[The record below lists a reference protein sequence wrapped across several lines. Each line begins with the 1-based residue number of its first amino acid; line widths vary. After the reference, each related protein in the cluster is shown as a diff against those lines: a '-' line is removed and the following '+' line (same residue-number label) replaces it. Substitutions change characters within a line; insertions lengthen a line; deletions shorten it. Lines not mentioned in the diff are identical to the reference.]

1 MNPRE
6 NRFVFVAGLH
16 RTGTTLLARIIGSHP
31 KISGISDSP
40 VPENEGCYLQGAI
53 PHTALHGRP
62 GHYATAPDEH
72 YTEASPYNTLETK
85 RRLLTDWLPWFAPE
99 KPWWIE
105 KSPVNLTRMRLYQQ
119 LFPSSQFIVIL
130 RHPQVMAAALA
141 KWVDTDPQ
149 ELVRY
154 ALDAYDLMAK
164 DLVYLHSALVIR
176 YEDLVADADAVRRST
191 FAFLSLEDQPTD
203 LEIMDGNRR
212 YGVADDVNDELAARM
227 GKWGYRAGGQCDPF
241 EPRCQHPL
249 RDIREAVAN
258 SGQFMKSQP
267 SEQKNRKLTS
277 VNRRVSTPLLN
288 RELWT

>member
-6 NRFVFVAGLH
+6 NRFIFVAGMH

-31 KISGISDSP
+31 QVAAISDSP
-40 VPENEGCYLQGAI
+40 APENEGCYLQGAI

-62 GHYATAPDEH
+62 GHYATAPEEH
-72 YTEASPYNTLETK
+72 YTEASAYNTLETK
-85 RRLLTDWLPWFAPE
+85 ERLLADWRPWFASE

-119 LFPSSQFIVIL
+119 LFPLSQFIVIL

-154 ALDAYDLMAK
+154 ALDAYDLMAS
-164 DLVYLHSALVIR
+164 DLAYLHSVLVIR
-176 YEDLVADADAVRRST
+176 YEDLVANADGIRRSS
-191 FAFLSLEDQPTD
+191 FAFLSLDDQPTG

-212 YGVADDVNDELAARM
+212 YRVSDELDEELGVRLQ
-227 GKWGYRAGGQCDPF
+227 KWGYRAGGQCDPF
-241 EPRCQHPL
+241 EPVCRHPL
-249 RDIREAVAN
+249 RDIREGVTRAMKLD
-258 SGQFMKSQP
+258 QFIKSEP
-267 SEQKNRKLTS
+267 SEQKEQKANIRQ
-277 VNRRVSTPLLN
+277 
-288 RELWT
+288 

>member
-1 MNPRE
+1 MNPQK

-31 KISGISDSP
+31 QVAAISDSP
-40 VPENEGCYLQGAI
+40 APENEGCYLQGAI

-62 GHYATAPDEH
+62 GYYATAPDEH
-72 YTEASPYNTLETK
+72 YSEASAYNTLETK
-85 RRLLTDWLPWFAPE
+85 ERLLADWRPWFAPE

-119 LFPSSQFIVIL
+119 LFPTSQFIVIL

-154 ALDAYDLMAK
+154 ALDAYDLMAN
-164 DLVYLHSALVIR
+164 DLAYLHSALVIR
-176 YEDLVADADAVRRST
+176 YEDLVADADGVRRSS
-191 FAFLSLEDQPTD
+191 FAFLSLDDQPAG

-212 YGVADDVNDELAARM
+212 YRVSDDLDEELGVRM
-227 GKWGYRAGGQCDPF
+227 QKWGYRPGGQCDPF
-241 EPRCQHPL
+241 EPVCRHPL
-249 RDIREAVAN
+249 RDIREAVTSAMN
-258 SGQFMKSQP
+258 LDRFIKSAP
-267 SEQKNRKLTS
+267 SEQKEQKANIRQ
-277 VNRRVSTPLLN
+277 
-288 RELWT
+288 